1 MEREWGH
8 CYSPRGISKVM
19 ERLGLSY
26 TKPTYTLAAADP
38 KKQRHFTETTFP
50 ELKKLLNEEID
61 HLLFEALS

>member
-1 MEREWGH
+1 
-8 CYSPRGISKVM
+8 M

-38 KKQRHFTETTFP
+38 RNNAISPKRPFP

-61 HLLFEALS
+61 HLLFRG

>member
-1 MEREWGH
+1 MGPLLFAP
-8 CYSPRGISKVM
+8 SISVM

-50 ELKKLLNEEID
+50 ELKK
-61 HLLFEALS
+61 SY

>member
-1 MEREWGH
+1 
-8 CYSPRGISKVM
+8 GISKVM

-50 ELKKLLNEEID
+50 ELKK
-61 HLLFEALS
+61 SY